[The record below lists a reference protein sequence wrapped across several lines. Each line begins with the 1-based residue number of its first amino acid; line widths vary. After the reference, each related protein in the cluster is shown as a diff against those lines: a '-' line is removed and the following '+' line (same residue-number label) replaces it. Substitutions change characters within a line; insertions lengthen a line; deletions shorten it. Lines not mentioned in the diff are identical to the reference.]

1 MRKDEGATSKKART
15 PAGDTFAAI
24 DLGSNSFHMIIAR
37 QQQGQLSML
46 DRMRESVRLA
56 AGLDDD
62 KKLTPEA
69 QARALD
75 CLERFGERIKNLEHT
90 HVRAVGT
97 SALRQARNG
106 RSFLAKAAKALGH
119 PIEVISGHE
128 EARLIY
134 LGVASDFADQHER
147 RLAIDIG
154 GGSTECII
162 GEGADIVQADSLHMG
177 CVSFTMKFFGDGKIK
192 RDLIKEA
199 ELAAGLELRSI
210 KRRYKSIG
218 WEAAVGSSGTI
229 LAVEQVLRTN
239 GWSKDGI
246 TKKGLEKFQKALLS
260 TGRIKDINIEGLEP
274 DRAPVIIG
282 GLVILMTAFD
292 QFGLKS
298 MRVATGA
305 LREGALYDMIG
316 RFKHEDARDRT
327 VNFLMH
333 RYAIDRDQASRV
345 ERSAM
350 GFLRQV
356 TGAWELNNTPAKQF
370 LTWASRLHEI
380 GLSIAYSGYHKHG
393 GYLLTFTDMP
403 GFSREEQ
410 QALATL
416 VRTHRRKIS
425 DDLFEPLSPEYATMV
440 KRLSVLMRLAVRLNR
455 SRSPKALPDIMVT
468 AHGNKVELKFPKGW
482 LAAHPMTRTELDH
495 EEERL
500 GFIKVKLAYH

>member
-1 MRKDEGATSKKART
+1 MRKDGATPKKAN
-15 PAGDTFAAI
+15 PADDTFAAV

-37 QQQGQLSML
+37 QQEGQLSML

-56 AGLDDD
+56 AGLDED

-69 QARALD
+69 QTRALE
-75 CLERFGERIKNLEHT
+75 CLSRFGERIKNLEHS

-119 PIEVISGHE
+119 PIEVVSGHE

-134 LGVASDFADQHER
+134 TGVASDFADQHER
-147 RLAIDIG
+147 RLVIDIG

-162 GEGADIVQADSLHMG
+162 GEGHDIMVADSLHMG
-177 CVSFTMKFFGDGKIK
+177 SVSFTMKFFGNGKIK
-192 RDLIKEA
+192 RESLKRASI
-199 ELAAGLELRSI
+199 AAGLELRSI

-218 WEAAVGSSGTI
+218 WEVAIGSSGTI
-229 LAVEQVLRTN
+229 LAVEQVLRVN

-246 TKKGLEKFQKALLS
+246 THKGLEKFQKALLAA
-260 TGRIKDINIEGLEP
+260 GRTDRVDIEGLEP
-274 DRAPVIIG
+274 DRASIIVG
-282 GLVILMTAFD
+282 GVTILLTAFE
-292 QFGLKS
+292 QFGLS
-298 MRVATGA
+298 TMRVATGA

-327 VNFLMH
+327 VNFLMQ
-333 RYAIDRDQASRV
+333 RYVIDREQASRV
-345 ERSAM
+345 ERTAM

-356 TGAWELNNTPAKQF
+356 TGAWELHDTPAKQF
-370 LTWASRLHEI
+370 LGWATRLHEI

-393 GYLLTFTDMP
+393 GYLLRFTDMP

-410 QALATL
+410 QALAAL

-425 DDLFEPLSPEYATMV
+425 DDLFEPLSPNYAPMV
-440 KRLSVLMRLAVRLNR
+440 KRLSVLLRLAVRLNR
-455 SRSPKALPDIMVT
+455 SRSPKPLPDIALT
-468 AHGNKVELKFPKGW
+468 AHGNKLHLKFPKGW
-482 LAAHPMTRTELDH
+482 LEAHPMTRTELEH
-495 EEERL
+495 EKERL
-500 GFIKVKLAYH
+500 EFIKVKLAFH